1 MALTGK
7 TIGELTALDYT
18 TNNLLIP
25 VEESGTTYHIAFS
38 GINYTQETYSGL
50 TIGASTSSLVV
61 GQYYLMTDFQ
71 TCYDQPNYTNQG
83 VAITTGRFFIAPNA
97 KIATCG

>member
-25 VEESGTTYHIAFS
+25 VV
-38 GINYTQETYSGL
+38 ETL
-50 TIGASTSSLVV
+50 TV
-61 GQYYLMTDFQ
+61 
-71 TCYDQPNYTNQG
+71 
-83 VAITTGRFFIAPNA
+83 
-97 KIATCG
+97 